1 MTELQMKRKKIEGMK
16 LINFLILIFLLYLF
30 YTLNPQSF
38 GW

>member
-1 MTELQMKRKKIEGMK
+1 MTELQMKRKEIEGMK

-30 YTLNPQSF
+30 YTLKPQSF

>member
-30 YTLNPQSF
+30 YILKPQSF